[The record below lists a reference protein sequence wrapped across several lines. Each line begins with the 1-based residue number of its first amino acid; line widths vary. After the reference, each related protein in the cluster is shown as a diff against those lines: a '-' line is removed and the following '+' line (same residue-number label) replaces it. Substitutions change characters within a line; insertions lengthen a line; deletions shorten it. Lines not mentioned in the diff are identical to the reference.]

1 MTEIITI
8 NSFRRGAGK
17 SSLVSNLA
25 VLLVK
30 DGYQVAVIDT
40 DYQAPSLHLF
50 FGLPDE
56 KIPHSLNDYLN
67 GKCDITDTLVDITSS
82 LNIEEAG
89 HAYLI
94 SASIK
99 TSDIMMMLR
108 NPYDFTRFN
117 NGLNKLIEKYELD
130 VVLLDTTAG
139 LNEETLVSIALA
151 NTLLVLLHPDQQDYQ
166 GTAVTVEVANNLKVP
181 RICLVLNDT
190 PATLDM
196 DNARVKLEKTYQCEV
211 VGILPHSDIMLTL
224 ASAHIFA
231 LQQPNHPYI
240 VLFQQLLDR
249 LMAS

>member
-1 MTEIITI
+1 VTEIITI

-25 VLLVK
+25 VMLVK
-30 DGYQVAVIDT
+30 DGYRVAVIDT

-50 FGLPDE
+50 FGLSDE
-56 KIPHSLNDYLN
+56 KIPHTLNDYLD
-67 GKCDITDTLVDITSS
+67 GECDIIDTLVDVTPS
-82 LNIEEAG
+82 LNTNKAG

-94 SASIK
+94 SASTK
-99 TSDIMMMLR
+99 TSDIMTMLR
-108 NPYDFTRFN
+108 IPYDFNRFN
-117 NGLNKLIEKYELD
+117 NGLNKLVEEYELD

-166 GTAVTVEVANNLKVP
+166 GTAVTVEVAKNLKVP

-190 PATLDM
+190 PATLDVE
-196 DNARVKLEKTYQCEV
+196 NARVQLQKTYQCEV
-211 VGILPHSDIMLTL
+211 AGIFPHSDTMLTL

-231 LQQPNHPYI
+231 LQQPDHPYLT
-240 VLFQQLLDR
+240 LFQQLMDY